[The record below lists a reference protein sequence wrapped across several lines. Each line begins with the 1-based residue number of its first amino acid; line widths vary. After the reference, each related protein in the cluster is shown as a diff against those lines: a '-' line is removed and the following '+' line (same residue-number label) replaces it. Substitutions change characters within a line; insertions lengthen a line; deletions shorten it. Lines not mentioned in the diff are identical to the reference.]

1 MGGNVFVL
9 RQAMKYSGFDTI
21 LEEKKNDKD
30 CLYIGYSS
38 GCCVLSKD
46 IAIYKD
52 VDEPINFYNQ
62 GKIIYEGIGLID
74 YIFIPHY
81 KSNYHKVHLIDK
93 LVDLCEKNEI
103 VHKVLTDGEVIVENI
118 EV

>member
-21 LEEKKNDKD
+21 LEEKKNNGN

-38 GCCVLSKD
+38 GCCVLPKD